1 MVMTQI
7 VNQVCRLII
16 GDPAIGVN
24 MPGYALEAHD
34 AWINDHFKLSRQSIC
49 A

>member
-1 MVMTQI
+1 MVTTQI

-16 GDPAIGVN
+16 GDPAIRVN
-24 MPGYALEAHD
+24 MPGYALATHD
-34 AWINDHFKLSRQSIC
+34 ALINDHFKLSRQSIC